1 MKRLNTFGLSH
12 WELNLYH
19 IGEQNPEEKY
29 ITWGLIRDP
38 FKGYPEQFIELKI
51 VHNMDI
57 DTNSNGNSNQVGNQV
72 GDLTVLIGS
81 DPFLPQPESPT
92 VEPEFDT
99 VDENLNTPPLPSPS
113 NTQEYQLE
121 DFIKLLHPYL
131 EAGVCLDTESK
142 RILETP
148 TSPLNKSP
156 TLTELKPADPEIF
169 ASPPLR
175 KRKRRNN
182 PPATSNPPEK
192 PSKNI
197 LYHRPP
203 TPIPTFVQPPPQG
216 NDFPVRPLL
225 LVQPVHIPAGKGAKS
240 PPSLLQLIVSP
251 TPDLLH
257 KLKTSRIPYVTSAK
271 RSYEQ
276 TLL

>member
-1 MKRLNTFGLSH
+1 
-12 WELNLYH
+12 
-19 IGEQNPEEKY
+19 
-29 ITWGLIRDP
+29 
-38 FKGYPEQFIELKI
+38 
-51 VHNMDI
+51 MDI

-81 DPFLPQPESPT
+81 DPFPPQPESPT
-92 VEPEFDT
+92 VEPELDT

-113 NTQEYQLE
+113 NTLEYQSE

-131 EAGVCLDTESK
+131 EAGICLDTESK
-142 RILETP
+142 WILETP
-148 TSPLNKSP
+148 TSPLDKNP
-156 TLTELKPADPEIF
+156 TLTELKPVDPEIF

-182 PPATSNPPEK
+182 SPATLNTPKK
-192 PSKNI
+192 PSENI

-203 TPIPTFVQPPPQG
+203 TPIPTFVQHPPQES
-216 NDFPVRPLL
+216 DSPVRPLL
-225 LVQPVHIPAGKGAKS
+225 LVQPVHIPAGKGTKN

-251 TPDLLH
+251 TPDLLL

-271 RSYEQ
+271 RPHE
-276 TLL
+276 

>member
-1 MKRLNTFGLSH
+1 
-12 WELNLYH
+12 
-19 IGEQNPEEKY
+19 
-29 ITWGLIRDP
+29 
-38 FKGYPEQFIELKI
+38 
-51 VHNMDI
+51 MDI
-57 DTNSNGNSNQVGNQV
+57 GTNSNGNSNQVGNQV

-99 VDENLNTPPLPSPS
+99 VDENLNIPPLPSPS
-113 NTQEYQLE
+113 NTPEYQSE
-121 DFIKLLHPYL
+121 DFIKPLHPYL
-131 EAGVCLDTESK
+131 EASVCLDTESK
-142 RILETP
+142 WILETP
-148 TSPLNKSP
+148 TSPLDESP

-182 PPATSNPPEK
+182 SPATSNPPEK

-216 NDFPVRPLL
+216 NDSPVRPLL
-225 LVQPVHIPAGKGAKS
+225 LV
-240 PPSLLQLIVSP
+240 
-251 TPDLLH
+251 
-257 KLKTSRIPYVTSAK
+257 
-271 RSYEQ
+271 
-276 TLL
+276 